1 MTRKRSLMAGLL
13 LIALVLAACGSS
25 KKSTGGGGKTTTTA
39 TPQLTASFRGVTAD
53 SIKIGI
59 VIIDYKTIADF
70 VDFTRGDQQKIA
82 QSFVDDIN
90 ANGGVLGRK
99 IVPVYKTYKPIGNQ
113 DTLAICTALT
123 QDEKVFA
130 VLGVF
135 IDFSGDSQL
144 CLTRDHQTIH
154 IGHELKQQWISE
166 APPGLLLTPDITAER
181 RVNVVMNL
189 IKQKGTLAGKKVA
202 ILADPDSKASADS
215 VIKTGLTGLGL
226 QQGSEAVI
234 NVGGSTDT
242 SQAQAQLDSFIEKW
256 KGEGVNAL
264 FMAGANVSSKQFVE
278 KIKKAFP
285 NMLLLTDFP
294 SGVHEA
300 AQDEVKA
307 KKNPN
312 PYEGAITAEGET
324 SSEHY
329 KSPAVKK
336 CVATWE
342 KASGTT
348 VVGPDD
354 LKPGPDGKRA
364 EIYIA
369 VEDFCGE
376 LAMFKTIAEKA
387 GANLTNA
394 TWVDTVNKFGSIS
407 LVSTNIASLHTG
419 KYDADDAFRLEAF
432 DSSIAPNGDWK
443 PLTELADA
451 SK

>member
-1 MTRKRSLMAGLL
+1 M
-13 LIALVLAACGSS
+13 
-25 KKSTGGGGKTTTTA
+25 
-39 TPQLTASFRGVTAD
+39 
-53 SIKIGI
+53 
-59 VIIDYKTIADF
+59 
-70 VDFTRGDQQKIA
+70 
-82 QSFVDDIN
+82 
-90 ANGGVLGRK
+90 
-99 IVPVYKTYKPIGNQ
+99 
-113 DTLAICTALT
+113 
-123 QDEKVFA
+123 
-130 VLGVF
+130 
-135 IDFSGDSQL
+135 
-144 CLTRDHQTIH
+144 
-154 IGHELKQQWISE
+154 
-166 APPGLLLTPDITAER
+166 
-181 RVNVVMNL
+181 
-189 IKQKGTLAGKKVA
+189 
-202 ILADPDSKASADS
+202 
-215 VIKTGLTGLGL
+215 
-226 QQGSEAVI
+226 
-234 NVGGSTDT
+234 GGSTDT